1 MLLLDWRLQA
11 SPARASGSCHHRRS
25 ARASSRE
32 DFNAFDA
39 SSSYSRV
46 AYVPGILVHSTSDIF
61 WYLFFRR
68 LYLHDQR
75 PSAPCEIRSATT
87 RTHGV
92 SSSSLDAPEL
102 LIERPRD
109 DIRDRTTVANADAY
123 ARYATKRH
131 EIVMTC
137 QIYEILFIF
146 LNSSG

>member
-1 MLLLDWRLQA
+1 MR
-11 SPARASGSCHHRRS
+11 STRTRAPRESRSYRACSSTRR
-25 ARASSRE
+25 
-32 DFNAFDA
+32 
-39 SSSYSRV
+39 RV
-46 AYVPGILVHSTSDIF
+46 WNS
-61 WYLFFRR
+61 FFRR

-102 LIERPRD
+102 LIERPRG

-123 ARYATKRH
+123 AAYATKRH

-137 QIYEILFIF
+137 QVYEILFIF
-146 LNSSG
+146 FSAPQGELGSPYSQVTIVMFF